1 MANTAGKFGPYPA
14 PTSASAAPARGTNT
28 ARIPVRQQT
37 GAELIRSRIALRVRL
52 GALAPGE
59 RLPDTG
65 VIAEE
70 LGMSEMTVR
79 RALETMCQDGLLDR
93 RRGRVGGTF
102 VATNWDAVVAA
113 FRDEEQAAALEDFH
127 LLLECGLVA
136 RSADE
141 LPAAWD
147 SGLQAV
153 VDEMDA
159 TTDHAELLRLE
170 ARFHLGLAEAL
181 GHGTADEEVADLL
194 GRLCLLAAAPEAGRL
209 QEANKHHADLLA
221 ALELGRLDAAVG
233 AVKAH
238 HAGWGGSGLPN

>member
-14 PTSASAAPARGTNT
+14 PAPTAPARGT
-28 ARIPVRQQT
+28 AAPRLPVRQQT
-37 GAELIRSRIALRVRL
+37 GAELIRSRIALQVRL
-52 GALAPGE
+52 GVFAPGE

-102 VATNWDAVVAA
+102 VAPNWDAVVAA

-141 LPAAWD
+141 LPEAWD
-147 SGLQAV
+147 AGLQPV
-153 VDEMDA
+153 VEEMNA
-159 TTDHAELLRLE
+159 TDDHAELLRLE

-181 GHGTADEEVADLL
+181 GRGMAGQEAADLL
-194 GRLCLLAAAPEAGRL
+194 GRLCLLAAVPDVGTL

-238 HAGWGGSGLPN
+238 WAG

>member
-1 MANTAGKFGPYPA
+1 MANSAGKFGPYPA
-14 PTSASAAPARGTNT
+14 PPGAAAGRGTIS
-28 ARIPVRQQT
+28 ARLPVRAQT
-37 GAELIRSRIALRVRL
+37 GAELIRSRIALQVRL
-52 GALAPGE
+52 AVFAPGD
-59 RLPDTG
+59 RLPDAG

-102 VATNWDAVVAA
+102 VAPEWDAVAA
-113 FRDEEQAAALEDFH
+113 ACRDEDQAASLDEFH

-141 LPAAWD
+141 LPADWD
-147 SGLQAV
+147 VDLRAV

-159 TTDHAELLRLE
+159 TEDPADLLRLE
-170 ARFHLGLAEAL
+170 TRFHLGLAEAL
-181 GHGTADEEVADLL
+181 GEGVAGEQVADLM
-194 GRLCLLAAAPEAGRL
+194 GQMCLLAPPPPPAVLRDR
-209 QEANKHHADLLA
+209 NRCHADLLT
-221 ALELGRLDAAVG
+221 ALDLGRLDAAVA

-238 HAGWGGSGLPN
+238 RLADGDQG